1 MKHSEYDAHFY
12 MKRASDERNAY
23 RDMHESRMRNRKM
36 ESLSPPKRTS
46 PARAVA
52 ICLIGV
58 LALVAWDNLWRIWP

>member
-12 MKRASDERNAY
+12 MKRASDERKAY

-36 ESLSPPKRTS
+36 ESLSPPERTS
-46 PARAVA
+46 PARAVS

-58 LALVAWDNLWRIWP
+58 LALIAWDNLWRVWP